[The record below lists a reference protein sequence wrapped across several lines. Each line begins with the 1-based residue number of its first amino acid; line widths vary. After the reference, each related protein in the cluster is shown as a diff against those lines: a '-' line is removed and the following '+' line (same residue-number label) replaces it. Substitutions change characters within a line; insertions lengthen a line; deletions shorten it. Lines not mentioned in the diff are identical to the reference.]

1 MFGGKILGYLYSMEY
16 KTDKEQLTGE
26 YQNKYIMIERFYKS
40 LYSSELYEVQVTL
53 KQILHEFLLS
63 QKEERSLE
71 TVTGDNI
78 EKYAVNMI
86 KAEKDKNKS
95 IMSRVNNVVMF
106 IMGVLYLMLLK
117 SFSRLPLG
125 SFYFCYVE
133 VLIIIIVLVLDYL
146 KNKII
151 NNMFYHYKLILVTK
165 ILIGLAIF
173 LFNYYLFYLYNYKI
187 NPEEIEY
194 AINIPPVIFITLI
207 IVLSIYGLALLLIH
221 EDRTHAKKMKLLEE
235 SENEFK

>member
-16 KTDKEQLTGE
+16 KADKEQLTGE
-26 YQNKYIMIERFYKS
+26 YKNKYIMIERFYNS

-63 QKEERSLE
+63 QKEERSLR

-78 EKYAVNMI
+78 EKYALNMI
-86 KAEKDKNKS
+86 KVERDKNKS
-95 IMSRVNNVVMF
+95 IMSWVNNVVM
-106 IMGVLYLMLLK
+106 IITGILYLMLTK
-117 SFSRLPLG
+117 SFLRFTPN

-133 VLIIIIVLVLDYL
+133 VIIVIIYFALNFIKD
-146 KNKII
+146 KII
-151 NNMFYHYKLILVTK
+151 NNMFYHYKLIFVTK
-165 ILIGLAIF
+165 ILVGLPILF
-173 LFNYYLFYLYNYKI
+173 LNSFLIYLYNYKI

-207 IVLSIYGLALLLIH
+207 IILTIYCLALLLVH

-235 SENEFK
+235 SENES